1 MLFWNFCIWQ
11 IKVMIIFLLAN
22 QGPFYWQIQELW
34 NTSYEISWSLTN
46 LVRLRFQLQIPK
58 ANVVATN
65 FHQITVTNLTSL
77 RKTNNWC
84 LFEEIWFQKV
94 QRAIPGKSQRAS
106 NWAGKAILLFRYN
119 ISYTCYLHHQYLVIL
134 YILYF
139 YI

>member
-1 MLFWNFCIWQ
+1 MLFWNSCFGQ

-106 NWAGKAILLFRYN
+106 NWAGKAIILFRYN
-119 ISYTCYLHHQYLVIL
+119 ISYTCYLHHQY
-134 YILYF
+134 F
-139 YI
+139 K

>member
-1 MLFWNFCIWQ
+1 MLFWNSCF
-11 IKVMIIFLLAN
+11 LAN
-22 QGPFYWQIQELW
+22 QGHDYLFIGKSRTILLANTRVMKYKLW
-34 NTSYEISWSLTN
+34 NILKSMTN

-106 NWAGKAILLFRYN
+106 NWAGKAIILFRYN
-119 ISYTCYLHHQYLVIL
+119 ISYTCYLHH
-134 YILYF
+134 
-139 YI
+139 